1 MKVLLLGEYSG
12 LHNTLK
18 EGLVLLG
25 HEVTLVGDGDGFKNF
40 PVDISIRPTFFNRP
54 LIKYIKLGV
63 YKLFGFDLLIL
74 ERGLRYAAHQKRL
87 KGYDIVQLINEK
99 PIKTIPSLERSFLK
113 NIFKNNKKTFLL
125 SCGID
130 SFNLGF
136 LLEKKFKYSLMDPY
150 FENQDLKEIYK
161 YILNYNSESHKKT
174 HQLILENVS
183 GIIASDM
190 DYAIP
195 LDDQP
200 LFKGLIPNPINL
212 DKLNYCPL
220 SISSEI
226 VIFLGI
232 NRRNYN
238 QKGIVYFEN
247 ALEIIQKKYNTKIK
261 VIVAENI
268 PYVEYM
274 QLYKSA
280 HILLDQVYSYDQGYN
295 ALEAMANGKV
305 VFTGAETEFLRH
317 FNLQEN
323 EVCLN
328 GLADTDYLVEKLS
341 WLIDSPDEILKIGEN
356 AKRFV
361 ETEHHYLKI
370 AQKYIDVYKTN

>member
-18 EGLVLLG
+18 EGLMACG

-40 PVDISIRPTFFNRP
+40 PADISVRPSFFNRP
-54 LIKYIKLGV
+54 IIKYIKLGV
-63 YKLFGFDLLIL
+63 YKLFGYDLLKL
-74 ERGLRYAAHQKRL
+74 ERGLRYAAQQKHL

-99 PIKTIPSLERSFLK
+99 PIKTIPCLERAFLK
-113 NIFKNNKKTFLL
+113 NIFKNNKKIFLL

-130 SFNLGF
+130 SFNLEF
-136 LLEKKFKYSLMDPY
+136 LLKKKFKYSLMEPY
-150 FENQDLKEIYK
+150 FENQNLKGIYE
-161 YILNYNSESHKKT
+161 YILNYNTESHKKT
-174 HQLILENVS
+174 HQIILQNIS

-195 LDDQP
+195 LRDQP
-200 LFKGLIPNPINL
+200 LFKGLIPNPINI
-212 DKLNYCPL
+212 DKLNYFPL
-220 SISSEI
+220 TISSEI

-232 NRRNYN
+232 NRGNYN
-238 QKGIVYFEN
+238 QKGIVYFEK
-247 ALEIIQKKYNTKIK
+247 ALEIIQKKYKEKVK

-268 PYVEYM
+268 PYKQYI
-274 QLYKSA
+274 QLYSSA

-305 VFTGAETEFLRH
+305 VFSGAETEFLRH

-323 EVCLN
+323 EICVN
-328 GLADTDYLVEKLS
+328 GLADVNYLVDKLS
-341 WLIDSPDEILKIGEN
+341 GLIDNPQEIVRIGKN
-356 AKRFV
+356 ARLFI
-361 ETEHHYLKI
+361 EAEHHYIKI
-370 AQKYIDVYKTN
+370 AEKYIVAYTN